1 MHEYNVFG
9 KLLCC
14 FAMFILTMRI
24 VEQTK
29 GALLRNNSH
38 DDRGM
43 LKELPGVI
51 SSDVRVSSSNSR
63 KYFLSDMICF

>member
-14 FAMFILTMRI
+14 FSMFILTMRI

-29 GALLRNNSH
+29 GSLLRNNSH
-38 DDRGM
+38 DDRSM

-51 SSDVRVSSSNSR
+51 SSDVRVSSSNFR